1 MLEGIWRRPR
11 FGDARGAWPGNAM
24 SWIMGKDVVTGCDT
38 PYPQCVRMG
47 LIPGPKRVGEALV
60 RTMDARI

>member
-38 PYPQCVRMG
+38 PYPYAF
-47 LIPGPKRVGEALV
+47 EW
-60 RTMDARI
+60 D